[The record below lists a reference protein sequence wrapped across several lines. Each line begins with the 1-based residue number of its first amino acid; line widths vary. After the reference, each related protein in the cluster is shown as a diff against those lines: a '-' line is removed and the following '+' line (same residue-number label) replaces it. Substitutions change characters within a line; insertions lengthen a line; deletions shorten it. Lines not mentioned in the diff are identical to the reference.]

1 MNGPNPIRCEPP
13 PCPRRSPTPN
23 PNQRE
28 SAARE
33 PAGEDE
39 GESEGEDEGVALAA
53 DRPRA
58 FEFAVGDGPRQP
70 LFNFMA
76 KATAADQTAG
86 AADAA
91 AADAETGGADGVS
104 ARMGPQET
112 QVPRELIGRT
122 RTLTLNSTLT
132 LTLNSTLTL
141 NLTRTLTRVTREL
154 ATLCLTQP
162 YA

>member
-1 MNGPNPIRCEPP
+1 M
-13 PCPRRSPTPN
+13 
-23 PNQRE
+23 
-28 SAARE
+28 
-33 PAGEDE
+33 
-39 GESEGEDEGVALAA
+39 
-53 DRPRA
+53 
-58 FEFAVGDGPRQP
+58 

-76 KATAADQTAG
+76 KASAADQTAG

-112 QVPRELIGRT
+112 QVTRELIGRT

-132 LTLNSTLTL
+132 LTLNSILTL

>member
-39 GESEGEDEGVALAA
+39 GESEGEDEGAALAA

-76 KATAADQTAG
+76 KAAAADQTAG

-91 AADAETGGADGVS
+91 AADAETGGEVS

-112 QVPRELIGRT
+112 QVTRELIGRT

>member
-1 MNGPNPIRCEPP
+1 MNGPSPIRCEPP
-13 PCPRRSPTPN
+13 PCPRRSLTPN

-33 PAGEDE
+33 PARQDQGEPDE
-39 GESEGEDEGVALAA
+39 DEGEDEGAALAA

-70 LFNFMA
+70 LFNFML
-76 KATAADQTAG
+76 KASAADQRAG

-91 AADAETGGADGVS
+91 AADAETGGEAS

-112 QVPRELIGRT
+112 QVMRELIGRT
-122 RTLTLNSTLT
+122 LTLT
-132 LTLNSTLTL
+132 LTSNLTL
-141 NLTRTLTRVTREL
+141 N
-154 ATLCLTQP
+154 
-162 YA
+162 

>member
-1 MNGPNPIRCEPP
+1 M
-13 PCPRRSPTPN
+13 
-23 PNQRE
+23 
-28 SAARE
+28 
-33 PAGEDE
+33 
-39 GESEGEDEGVALAA
+39 A
-53 DRPRA
+53 DKPRA

-132 LTLNSTLTL
+132 L